1 MDDRRTT
8 ILVAIVLLAGAASV
22 VYCASLNSPFVF
34 DDSGSVTDNPS
45 IVRLWPL
52 WGNAEHSG
60 PLTPPADLPTS
71 GRPLVNLSL
80 AINYYFGELNPIG
93 YHVFNL
99 IVHVLSALL
108 LMAIVWRTLRL
119 DYFGGRFDRAAGSLA
134 LIVALLWTLHPLQ
147 TETVVYVTQRTE
159 LMVGFFYLATLYA
172 SFRYW
177 AAASSAGRKVWLAL
191 ATTACLA
198 GMACKEV
205 MVTAPVIVLL
215 FERTFITG
223 SFRRAMQKSW
233 PLYVGLFLSWTL
245 LLYLNYNAPRSDT
258 AGFARASH
266 IGLPAYAWWLTQTKV
281 LLLYLKLA
289 IWPWPLSIHY
299 GTPYLQ
305 SLGAA
310 WPWVAGVTVLAIAT
324 LVLLWRFSAVG
335 FVGGWVLIILSPT
348 LVVPIIT
355 EVAAERRMYLP
366 LAAIMTL
373 LVVGGYW
380 LVQRLAPWPARVA
393 GKRKSSLRWPE
404 VLAGAAAFLVALV
417 LGAVSVRRLA
427 AYDDALT
434 LWQDNVIH
442 QPDDPLAHNNLG
454 NALLSIGRNRE
465 AIEHY
470 QQALQLKPNYTDAR
484 IDLGIALSQEGRY
497 EEAIEIFQNV
507 LQAEP
512 GHPEVHCNLGV
523 ALAKCGKLEEAIKEY
538 QKALRLKPDYFN
550 AYYNLGNSLS
560 AAGRPQEAIVQYLQA
575 LRLDPKDS
583 RAHYNL
589 GNEYQQTGQL
599 DKAIQHFQAAL
610 RLRPNFPEA
619 HNNLASA
626 LLHAGRAQEA
636 VEHYQQAVQQRPDD
650 ADTYLNMAIAYAS
663 IHRSADAAAAAQ
675 KALELAR
682 SQGQSALVQKI
693 ETLLAAIR
701 AK

>member
-1 MDDRRTT
+1 MNQTTTRHTPTWLQLLINLGRFQEAGDHCQQALAIKPDYTEARCNLGIALARLGDLPEAIAQYQQALQLDPKNFNAHYNLGNALFEAGQAPAAIEQFQQAIQIEPHNAQAHYNLGNALLQIGQRDAAIEQYRKTVQIKPDYAEAHNNLGSTLLRAGRPQEAIEQYQQATQLMPNHPRAYNNLANAYAQLKRYPEAIAAAQKALELAKSAGQQEFAEQIESGLKNYRVQQANGSGKASPTQSDGVSSLTTADAIWPLMDDRRTT

-22 VYCASLNSPFVF
+22 VYCSSLNSPFVF

-52 WGNAEHSG
+52 WGDAEHSG

-380 LVQRLAPWPARVA
+380 LVQRLAPWP
-393 GKRKSSLRWPE
+393 
-404 VLAGAAAFLVALV
+404 GA
-417 LGAVSVRRLA
+417 S
-427 AYDDALT
+427 
-434 LWQDNVIH
+434 
-442 QPDDPLAHNNLG
+442 PG
-454 NALLSIGRNRE
+454 NAS
-465 AIEHY
+465 
-470 QQALQLKPNYTDAR
+470 
-484 IDLGIALSQEGRY
+484 
-497 EEAIEIFQNV
+497 
-507 LQAEP
+507 
-512 GHPEVHCNLGV
+512 
-523 ALAKCGKLEEAIKEY
+523 
-538 QKALRLKPDYFN
+538 RL
-550 AYYNLGNSLS
+550 
-560 AAGRPQEAIVQYLQA
+560 
-575 LRLDPKDS
+575 
-583 RAHYNL
+583 
-589 GNEYQQTGQL
+589 
-599 DKAIQHFQAAL
+599 
-610 RLRPNFPEA
+610 
-619 HNNLASA
+619 
-626 LLHAGRAQEA
+626 
-636 VEHYQQAVQQRPDD
+636 
-650 ADTYLNMAIAYAS
+650 
-663 IHRSADAAAAAQ
+663 
-675 KALELAR
+675 
-682 SQGQSALVQKI
+682 
-693 ETLLAAIR
+693 
-701 AK
+701 